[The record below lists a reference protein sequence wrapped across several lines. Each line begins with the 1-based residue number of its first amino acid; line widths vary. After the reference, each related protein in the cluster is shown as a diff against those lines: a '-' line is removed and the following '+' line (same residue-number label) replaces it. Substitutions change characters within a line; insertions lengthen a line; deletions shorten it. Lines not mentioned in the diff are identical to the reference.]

1 MFHGFTYPDEAVRQE
16 EKNKLTARFFRPV
29 MKKGII
35 TFPAP
40 EECAIRRILTDRKP
54 REFSLEKGNVTLAGG
69 GALDEFSE

>member
-1 MFHGFTYPDEAVRQE
+1 
-16 EKNKLTARFFRPV
+16 